1 MASEL
6 EELIGFLDDSRNEVR
21 AMSAEIVAG
30 LTANAEGIEKLKAL
44 QRPLVVKLFRSVGL
58 GGDPAR
64 KALVALVN
72 LSQDPAVVEMLL
84 DLNVVNRV
92 MEFIR
97 DGAVPHVDLLTSL
110 LANVTISER
119 GCKDLLQ
126 IGKGS
131 MEGLHMAV
139 LLKKFV
145 VGGITL
151 CPGDADPFEHVA
163 SVLTNVTRLP
173 EARRLLLQ
181 PGRGLLQALVSQLQS
196 WNSLRRLGASG
207 ALKNCV
213 MSAEEDGTLVCI
225 LEDRT
230 VLTHMLRPINGQ
242 PPVEKEDTVRECMA
256 EAVLVLAGTDKGR
269 DALWEAGA
277 PEALRKGYEDEQHPG
292 VCVAMERTAEIFLS
306 HSTIDSGVAPGVVGL
321 ASASAKQQQQQ
332 EQEEQPREGQQEQQP
347 AE

>member
-1 MASEL
+1 MTVSEL
-6 EELIGFLDDSRNEVR
+6 EELVSFLDDSRSEVR
-21 AMSAEIVAG
+21 SMSAEIVAG
-30 LTANAEGIEKLKAL
+30 LTANAEGIERLKTL
-44 QRPLVVKLFRSVGL
+44 QRPLVIKLFRSVGM
-58 GGDPAR
+58 GGDAAR

-72 LSQDPAVVEMLL
+72 LSHDPAVVELLL
-84 DLNVVNRV
+84 DLNVMNRV

-97 DGAVPHVDLLTSL
+97 EGAIPHVDLLTSL
-110 LANVTISER
+110 LANATISER

-151 CPGDADPFEHVA
+151 CPNDPDPYEHVA
-163 SVLTNVTRLP
+163 SVLTNVTRLR
-173 EARRLLLQ
+173 EARLLLLQ

-196 WNSLRRLGASG
+196 WNALRRLGASG
-207 ALKNCV
+207 ALRNCI
-213 MSAEEDGTLVCI
+213 MSAEEDGTLDSI

-230 VLTHMLRPINGQ
+230 ALTHMLRPINGQ
-242 PPVEKEDTVRECMA
+242 PPLEKEDTVRECMA
-256 EAVLVLAGTDKGR
+256 ESILVLANTDKGR

-292 VCVAMERTAEIFLS
+292 VCMAMERTAEIFLS
-306 HSTIDSGVAPGVVGL
+306 HSTIDSGAMPGVLGM
-321 ASASAKQQQQQ
+321 ASSSAQQ
-332 EQEEQPREGQQEQQP
+332 RRQQEQQ
-347 AE
+347 EQQGKEQEQ